1 MDYRYAIFDMDG
13 TLLDS
18 IPWWNRLALDYL
30 AEKGVKGPEDL
41 NRRIMTLSVTQA
53 SEYLIEHFGL
63 SESPEE
69 ITREMNARVEA
80 RYQNE
85 IGLCPGAAEA
95 LERMKEQG
103 ILMCVATATSL
114 KLARPALERNG
125 ILYYFDFLLDC
136 HIAGAEKTSPNIYLM
151 AAERFRARPGDCVVI
166 EDSAYA
172 IRTAREAGFWT
183 IGVYEPEMQDADLA
197 RSFCHQFV
205 NNLGE
210 IRPGYLE
217 T

>member
-125 ILYYFDFLLDC
+125 ILHYFDFLLDC

-172 IRTAREAGFWT
+172 IRTARR
-183 IGVYEPEMQDADLA
+183 QDSGLSASMSQRCRMRIWRAAFAISL
-197 RSFCHQFV
+197 
-205 NNLGE
+205 
-210 IRPGYLE
+210 
-217 T
+217 

>member
-125 ILYYFDFLLDC
+125 ILHYFDFLLDC

-151 AAERFRARPGDCVVI
+151 AA
-166 EDSAYA
+166 
-172 IRTAREAGFWT
+172 
-183 IGVYEPEMQDADLA
+183 
-197 RSFCHQFV
+197 
-205 NNLGE
+205 
-210 IRPGYLE
+210 
-217 T
+217 

>member
-1 MDYRYAIFDMDG
+1 MNLYLSDMDG

-85 IGLCPGAAEA
+85 IGLCPGAAEV

-125 ILYYFDFLLDC
+125 ILHYFDFLLDC

>member
-1 MDYRYAIFDMDG
+1 MK
-13 TLLDS
+13 S
-18 IPWWNRLALDYL
+18 S
-30 AEKGVKGPEDL
+30 EK
-41 NRRIMTLSVTQA
+41 
-53 SEYLIEHFGL
+53 
-63 SESPEE
+63 
-69 ITREMNARVEA
+69 
-80 RYQNE
+80 
-85 IGLCPGAAEA
+85 EA
-95 LERMKEQG
+95 LVHECLVKNYGQYYKIADSYTFHEQDAMDVVQEG
-103 ILMCVATATSL
+103 AYRAILKSDSL

-125 ILYYFDFLLDC
+125 ILHYFDFLLDC

>member
-125 ILYYFDFLLDC
+125 ILHYFDFLLDC

-151 AAERFRARPGDCVVI
+151 AAERFRARPGDCAVI

-172 IRTAREAGFWT
+172 IRTAGDAGFWT
-183 IGVYEPEMQDADLA
+183 IGVYEPEMQDAETV
-197 RSFCHQFV
+197 RSLCHQFV

-210 IRPGYLE
+210 IRPGYLDR
-217 T
+217 

>member
-41 NRRIMTLSVTQA
+41 NRRIMTLSVMQA

-63 SESPEE
+63 KESPEE
-69 ITREMNARVEA
+69 IAREMNARVEA

-95 LERMKEQG
+95 LERMKNQG
-103 ILMCVATATSL
+103 IPMCVATATSL

-125 ILYYFDFLLDC
+125 ILHYFDFLLDC
-136 HIAGAEKTSPNIYLM
+136 HMAGAEKTSPNIYLM

-183 IGVYEPEMQDADLA
+183 IGVYEPEMQDVELV

>member
-125 ILYYFDFLLDC
+125 ILHYFDFLLDC

-183 IGVYEPEMQDADLA
+183 IGIYEPEMQDADLA
-197 RSFCHQFV
+197 RSFCPQFV

>member
-125 ILYYFDFLLDC
+125 ILHYFDFLLDC

-183 IGVYEPEMQDADLA
+183 IGVYEPEMQDVNLA